1 MKKGRRLRS
10 GEAWFPSREVQWTRL
25 SAGPFSKKAR
35 EGAHP
40 HIDSIGE
47 WSGSRVIYTTV
58 KTVKHV
64 TLQPGQLRI

>member
-1 MKKGRRLRS
+1 MD
-10 GEAWFPSREVQWTRL
+10 
-25 SAGPFSKKAR
+25 SAVCRPLLEKAR

-47 WSGSRVIYTTV
+47 WFGSRVIYTTV
-58 KTVKHV
+58 KQV